1 MRVALGGQTRAQI
14 VSISVAAA
22 AVAALAVTAVGGL
35 PAAPIAMALLVA
47 LGFAIAHRRILAWPS
62 LIAIL
67 IAVVLFIPIRRY
79 ALPVG
84 LPFQLEPYR
93 LLIAVIVAGWLV
105 ALLVDPRVRVRA
117 TGFEAP
123 LALIVLATLGSVV
136 VNGARVA
143 PLSTD
148 VLKKLTFLLS
158 YILVLYLVVSV
169 IRSRKALDRLIAV
182 LVAGGSVLAVLTI
195 IESRTGYNIFD
206 HLTGVVPFLHL
217 VETPRIG
224 ARGAR
229 LRALAS
235 AQHPIALGAALV
247 MLVPLAIYLGRRH
260 RRRLW
265 WLLAALL
272 AMGAMATVS
281 RTAIVMLL
289 VIILVYLWL
298 RPRETKRLWPLIIPV
313 LIISHLA
320 LPGTLGS
327 LKDAFFPSGGLV
339 AEQQSG
345 ANTYGSGR
353 LADFGPGLSDF
364 AKEPLL
370 GKGYGTS
377 ITDQARANAPIL
389 DDQWLGTLLETGI
402 LGAFGWAWLFTRV
415 VRRLGRAA
423 KADDSADGWLFAG
436 IAASV
441 LAFAVGMWTYDAFSF
456 IQVTILM
463 FMLIAFASALFSI
476 EGAPGGS
483 LARLPR
489 PRPRPAVPRV
499 RAAARRG
506 RRRLPGI
513 PVPAPVPAM
522 AEAADP
528 EAPPAERPAAEET
541 VLAGGARGAERPGP

>member
-1 MRVALGGQTRAQI
+1 LRAALGGHTRAEI
-14 VSISVAAA
+14 VSISVAMA

-35 PAAPIAMALLVA
+35 PAAPIAMGLLVA
-47 LGFAIAHRRILAWPS
+47 LGFALAHRRILAWPS

-67 IAVVLFIPIRRY
+67 IAIVLFIPIRRY
-79 ALPVG
+79 ALPGG

-93 LLIAVIVAGWLV
+93 LLIAVVVAGWLV
-105 ALLVDPRVRVRA
+105 ALLVDPRIRVRA

-123 LALIVLATLGSVV
+123 IALIVLATLGSVV

-148 VLKKLTFLLS
+148 VVKKMTFLLS
-158 YILVLYLVVSV
+158 YILVLYLIVSV

-182 LVAGGSVLAVLTI
+182 LVAGGGILAVLTI
-195 IESRTGYNIFD
+195 IESRTGYNLFD
-206 HLTGVVPFLHL
+206 HLSGVVPFLHL
-217 VETPRIG
+217 VETPRID

-247 MLVPLAIYLGRRH
+247 MLVPLAIYLARRQG
-260 RRRLW
+260 RRLW
-265 WLLAALL
+265 WILGALL

-313 LIISHLA
+313 LIISHVA

-364 AKEPLL
+364 AKQPLL

-377 ITDQARANAPIL
+377 ITDQDRANAPIL

-402 LGAFGWAWLFTRV
+402 VGAFGWAWLFTRV

-489 PRPRPAVPRV
+489 PRPRPALPR
-499 RAAARRG
+499 AARR

-513 PVPAPVPAM
+513 SVPTPVPAM

-528 EAPPAERPAAEET
+528 DAPPAQRPAAEET
-541 VLAGGARGAERPGP
+541 VLATAARGAERPEP